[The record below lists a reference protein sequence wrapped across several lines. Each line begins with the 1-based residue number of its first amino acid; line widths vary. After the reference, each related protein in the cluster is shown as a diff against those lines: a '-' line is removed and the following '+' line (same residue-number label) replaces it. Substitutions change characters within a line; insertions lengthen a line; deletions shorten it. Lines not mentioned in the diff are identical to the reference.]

1 MTDVQATDGEF
12 VRAVEEQAALRRV
25 ATLIAAG
32 VADRELIIAVTHEIG
47 RLFGADKANVMRW
60 EADTIRVLG
69 DWSSGGSML
78 EQGRIYEYGGDTITA
93 RVVESGGPRRVHPP
107 AHLTRALPRARG
119 GARGSA

>member
-1 MTDVQATDGEF
+1 MSDVQEADGAF

-32 VADRELIIAVTHEIG
+32 VADRELIVAVTPEIG

-60 EADTIRVLG
+60 EAETIRVLG

-78 EQGRIYEYGGDTITA
+78 EQGRIYEYGGDKITA
-93 RVVESGGPRRVHPP
+93 RGVESGGPSRLHVP
-107 AHLTRALPRARG
+107 AALPGGVARP
-119 GARGSA
+119 A